1 MSDLI
6 IKPSGT
12 SANFKVQ
19 NPSGT
24 DKIVMNSSGT
34 ITSCTLGSGVTF
46 PTGHIIQ
53 IKRSYLKDQFS
64 YTGGGFDFDGASARA
79 DGTAG
84 SIVDDLTIT
93 ITKQSGTSYFILAYN
108 LNQTSNSDMD
118 GGYHFGMNIYSS
130 VDSYADP
137 VSRGNFLG
145 SRTRLTDGWW
155 AVEGDGQ
162 SGGPDYPVR
171 NLAGHIE
178 HSPGSAANTSI
189 TYKLCIDSNYTS
201 GGNTVYIGRKP
212 SNDNNSNNM
221 MTVSS
226 LLVME
231 VQGT

>member
-1 MSDLI
+1 MATFKINGKNFATQDGTGAATIHSD
-6 IKPSGT
+6 
-12 SANFKVQ
+12 V
-19 NPSGT
+19 
-24 DKIVMNSSGT
+24 V
-34 ITSCTLGSGVTF
+34 F
-46 PTGHIIQ
+46 PAGHIIQ

-64 YTGGGFDFDGASARA
+64 YAGSSFDFDGASARA

-93 ITKQSGTSYFILAYN
+93 ITKQSGTSYFILTYN
-108 LNQTSNSDMD
+108 LNQCCNSDMD
-118 GGYHFGMNIYSS
+118 GGYNFGMNIYSS

-137 VSRGNFLG
+137 VSRGNANG
-145 SRTRLTDGWW
+145 DRSRLTDGWW
-155 AVEGDGQ
+155 AVEGDGL
-162 SGGPDYPVR
+162 STGGQYPVR

>member
-1 MSDLI
+1 FATQDGTGAATIHSD
-6 IKPSGT
+6 
-12 SANFKVQ
+12 V
-19 NPSGT
+19 
-24 DKIVMNSSGT
+24 V
-34 ITSCTLGSGVTF
+34 F
-46 PTGHIIQ
+46 PAGHIIQ
-53 IKRSYLKDQFS
+53 IKRSFLRDQFS

-108 LNQTSNSDMD
+108 LNQCCNSDMD
-118 GGYHFGMNIYSS
+118 GGYNFGMNIYSS
-130 VDSYADP
+130 VDSYAES
-137 VSRGNFLG
+137 VSIGNSLG
-145 SRTRLTDGWW
+145 SRTRITDGFWST
-155 AVEGDGQ
+155 EGIGA
-162 SGGPDYPVR
+162 SGGGGYPVR
-171 NLAGHIE
+171 NLAGHVE

>member
-34 ITSCTLGSGVTF
+34 ITTGTLGSGVTF
-46 PTGHIIQ
+46 PAGHIIQ

-118 GGYHFGMNIYSS
+118 GGYNFGMNIYSS

-137 VSRGNFLG
+137 VSRGNANG
-145 SRTRLTDGWW
+145 NYTRLTDGWW
-155 AVEGDGQ
+155 AVEGDGLNA
-162 SGGPDYPVR
+162 GPDYPVR
-171 NLAGHIE
+171 NLSGHIE

-189 TYKLCIDSNYTS
+189 TYKLCIDSHYTS
-201 GGNTVYIGRKP
+201 GGNTLYIGRKP
-212 SNDNNSNNM
+212 IVTDNSFEM

>member
-1 MSDLI
+1 MASTLKVDNI
-6 IKPSGT
+6 IATDGTTAPITLSGD
-12 SANFKVQ
+12 AA
-19 NPSGT
+19 
-24 DKIVMNSSGT
+24 
-34 ITSCTLGSGVTF
+34 TLGSGVTF
-46 PTGHIIQ
+46 PTGHVIQ

-64 YTGGGFDFDGASARA
+64 YTGSSFDFDGASARA

-108 LNQTSNSDMD
+108 LNQTCNSDMD
-118 GGYHFGMNIYSS
+118 GGYNFGMNIYSS

-137 VSRGNFLG
+137 ISRGNANG
-145 SRTRLTDGWW
+145 NRTRVTDGWW
-155 AVEGDGQ
+155 ALGGDGL
-162 SGGPDYPVR
+162 SSGPDYQVK
-171 NLAGHIE
+171 NLSGHIE

-189 TYKLCIDSNYTS
+189 TYKLCIDSGYTS
-201 GGNTVYIGRKP
+201 IGNTIYIGRKP
-212 SNDNNSNNM
+212 NNTDSAVNM